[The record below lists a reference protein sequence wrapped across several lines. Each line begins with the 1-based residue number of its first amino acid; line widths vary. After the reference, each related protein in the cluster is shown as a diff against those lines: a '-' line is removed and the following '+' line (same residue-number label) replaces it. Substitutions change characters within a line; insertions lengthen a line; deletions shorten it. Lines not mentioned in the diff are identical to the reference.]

1 MNEKFEEWFYQQ
13 VSWHILAEEFYCD
26 LDLFAFYS
34 VSGQDQ
40 KAKDFQLELK
50 QWLVAAF
57 EAGVQSE
64 KENKQDS

>member
-13 VSWHILAEEFYCD
+13 VSWHLLAEEFYCD

-40 KAKDFQLELK
+40 KAKEFQSEFK

-57 EAGVQSE
+57 EAGAQSE
-64 KENKQDS
+64 KETKQGS